1 MKFIRKQWIA
11 QQLKCESPTTRRV
24 GGLDF
29 SAIGGKKPRHGSLWN
44 NQQQK
49 EFNNWNLIVI
59 SNGYDSVYA
68 QV

>member
-1 MKFIRKQWIA
+1 
-11 QQLKCESPTTRRV
+11 V

-44 NQQQK
+44 NQQQE